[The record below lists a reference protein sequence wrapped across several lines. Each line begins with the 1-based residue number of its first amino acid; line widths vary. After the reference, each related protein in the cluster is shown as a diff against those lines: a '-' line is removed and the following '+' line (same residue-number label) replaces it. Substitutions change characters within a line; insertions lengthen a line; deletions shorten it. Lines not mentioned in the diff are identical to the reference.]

1 MHDQLVLLPE
11 VAAAI
16 DADGV
21 CRERVRSRSVGHRLG
36 EVRETSS
43 NEVLARRV
51 EPHLTQVGFQVENGE
66 KTDGPVL
73 VPVLFG
79 LGGKTEKYFH
89 VDAFHEDEGFVV
101 EVEAGRAVVNNQF
114 LKDLFQACMMHE
126 VYYVAI
132 AVRNIHK
139 GENDFEKVARFL
151 DILYASDRLKLP
163 LNGILL
169 LGWI

>member
-1 MHDQLVLLPE
+1 MINWFYYPKSRRPSMLTASVVNAFE
-11 VAAAI
+11 TEAAAI
-16 DADGV
+16 DSAKY
-21 CRERVRSRSVGHRLG
+21 EL
-36 EVRETSS
+36 SS
-43 NEVLARRV
+43 SEVLAQV
-51 EPHLTQVGFQVENGE
+51 EPHLTQVGFRVENGE

-89 VDAFHEDEGFVV
+89 ADAFHEDEGFVV

-169 LGWI
+169 LGY